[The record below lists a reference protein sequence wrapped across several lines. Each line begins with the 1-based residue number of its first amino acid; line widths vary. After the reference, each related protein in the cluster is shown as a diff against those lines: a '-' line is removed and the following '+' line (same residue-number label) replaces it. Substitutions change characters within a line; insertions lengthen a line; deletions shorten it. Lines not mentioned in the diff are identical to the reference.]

1 MLPEFFEFHNPT
13 KVVYGVGLAL
23 DLQAELSQL
32 PATRYFLV
40 SDRVI
45 QSIGLLDDIK
55 VGLEAACVAVAGG
68 MDPTAPET
76 FAELRDMPRSGWE
89 SSPDDPLEKTY
100 CPMEHVWSL
109 YGDRGRELGYLYCQ
123 IDRVLYQGFGMDLE
137 RPLCRAKGDAVCRFI
152 LTPSESASPR
162 S

>member
-1 MLPEFFEFHNPT
+1 MSDLVSTEDP
-13 KVVYGVGLAL
+13 VVRFAKLY
-23 DLQAELSQL
+23 AELY
-32 PATRYFLV
+32 YFLAKEMMERLGEREGREAV
-40 SDRVI
+40 LSAVTQFGRARVEAI
-45 QSIGLLDDIK
+45 QN
-55 VGLEAACVAVAGG
+55 EAVAGG

-76 FAELRDMPRSGWE
+76 FAELRDMPRTGWE

-123 IDRVLYQGFGMDLE
+123 IDHVLYQGFGMDLE

-152 LTPSESASPR
+152 LSPR
-162 S
+162 ESVSPKS